1 MSVAPFL
8 NLYRKEEEKKT
19 TLILAWSMSLRIGAH
34 PFQRQILAVVMIV
47 VLFIKDISKLAY
59 LQIFG
64 RVSDFIE
71 LSSKKYSLAV
81 TRTVGSLW
89 DAIICDSLSVGEE
102 AIKYLT
108 VNEFERNS
116 WISRLFSCINLNHS
130 TLEREERRAIH
141 ISQRCQLLWNGHRA
155 NFGENIRAIYSPY
168 YFSNFSFLAC
178 YYHFSWAMIVS

>member
-1 MSVAPFL
+1 
-8 NLYRKEEEKKT
+8 
-19 TLILAWSMSLRIGAH
+19 MSLRIGAH
-34 PFQRQILAVVMIV
+34 PFQRQILAAIMII

-108 VNEFERNS
+108 VSEFERNS
-116 WISRLFSCINLNHS
+116 
-130 TLEREERRAIH
+130 
-141 ISQRCQLLWNGHRA
+141 
-155 NFGENIRAIYSPY
+155 
-168 YFSNFSFLAC
+168 
-178 YYHFSWAMIVS
+178 